1 MPITVLCKVVDNFG
15 DIGVVWR
22 LCCQLSNQIKKENLT
37 SKINL
42 IVDDLASFN
51 KICNSVDSNKSF
63 QIVENIN
70 IFNWND
76 EKLCYDEFSKND
88 GENLSVILE
97 VFQCGRPSWMEKILF
112 EEKLNRI
119 VQIIMIDYLTAE
131 KYAEDFHCLQSLTR
145 SSKVQKVNFMP
156 GFTNKTGGLII
167 DSEWEQLCDYKNNK
181 TLLCFTYDRNWD
193 ALANACKKSN
203 YIERVLIA
211 PGKGFDSL
219 KKSFYS
225 DLGFITNPTNGR
237 VKALSKACL
246 DRTYFI
252 KDSNLKIEE
261 LSFMNQNEWDK
272 MLKNCGVLFIRGE
285 ESMSRACLS
294 GIPFVWHA
302 YPQSDEYQLIKVRAL
317 LERMSIHFK
326 CEDFKIIE
334 KVWILINSAESE
346 VEQEV
351 FEKAILDFFDNAEK
365 LVYGF
370 REFALDLRKNGDL
383 CSNLMTFIKNRCIIE
398 SNNRNLF

>member
-22 LCCQLSNQIKKENLT
+22 LWCQLSNQIKKENFT

-51 KICNSVDSNKSF
+51 KICNSVDANKSF
-63 QIVENIN
+63 QIVNGIE

-112 EEKLNRI
+112 EEKLNRT

-203 YIERVLIA
+203 HIEKVLIA

-225 DLGFITNPTNGR
+225 G
-237 VKALSKACL
+237 
-246 DRTYFI
+246 FI

-317 LERMSIHFK
+317 LERMSVHFK
-326 CEDFKIIE
+326 CEDFRIIE

-346 VEQEV
+346 IEQEE

-383 CSNLMTFIKNRCIIE
+383 CSNLMTFIKNKCIIV

>member
-22 LCCQLSNQIKKENLT
+22 LCCQLSNQIKKENFT

-97 VFQCGRPSWMEKILF
+97 VFQCGRPLWMEKILF
-112 EEKLNRI
+112 EEKLNRT

-167 DSEWEQLCDYKNNK
+167 DSEWEHFCDYKNNK

-203 YIERVLIA
+203 YIEKVLIA
-211 PGKGFDSL
+211 PGKGFESL

-225 DLGFITNPTNGR
+225 N
-237 VKALSKACL
+237 
-246 DRTYFI
+246 FI

>member
-22 LCCQLSNQIKKENLT
+22 LCCQLSNQIKKENFT

-63 QIVENIN
+63 QIVDNIN

-112 EEKLNRI
+112 EEKLNRT

-167 DSEWEQLCDYKNNK
+167 DSEWEHFCDYKNNK

-203 YIERVLIA
+203 YIEKVLIA
-211 PGKGFDSL
+211 PGKGFESL

-225 DLGFITNPTNGR
+225 N
-237 VKALSKACL
+237 
-246 DRTYFI
+246 FI

-398 SNNRNLF
+398 GNNRNLF

>member
-1 MPITVLCKVVDNFG
+1 MNISVLCKVVDNFG

-22 LCCQLSNQIKKENLT
+22 LCCQLSNQIKKENFT

-51 KICNSVDSNKSF
+51 KICNSVDAKKSF
-63 QIVENIN
+63 QIVDNIN

-112 EEKLNRI
+112 EEKLNRT

-167 DSEWEQLCDYKNNK
+167 DSEWEILCEYQNNK

-203 YIERVLIA
+203 YIEKVLIA
-211 PGKGFDSL
+211 PGKGFNSL

-225 DLGFITNPTNGR
+225 N
-237 VKALSKACL
+237 
-246 DRTYFI
+246 FI

-272 MLKNCGVLFIRGE
+272 MLKQCGVLFIRGE

-302 YPQSDEYQLIKVRAL
+302 YPQSYEYQLIKVRAL
-317 LERMSIHFK
+317 LERMSVHFK

-346 VEQEV
+346 VEQEE

-383 CSNLMTFIKNRCIIE
+383 CSNLMTFIKNKCIIV

>member
-22 LCCQLSNQIKKENLT
+22 LCCQLSNQIKKENFT

-112 EEKLNRI
+112 EEKLNRT

-156 GFTNKTGGLII
+156 GFTNKAGGLII
-167 DSEWEQLCDYKNNK
+167 DPEWEQLCDYKNNK

-203 YIERVLIA
+203 YIEKVLIA
-211 PGKGFDSL
+211 PGKGFESL

-225 DLGFITNPTNGR
+225 N
-237 VKALSKACL
+237 
-246 DRTYFI
+246 FI

-317 LERMSIHFK
+317 LERMSVHFK

-346 VEQEV
+346 VEQEE

>member
-22 LCCQLSNQIKKENLT
+22 LCCQLSNQIKKENFT

-63 QIVENIN
+63 QIVDNIN

-97 VFQCGRPSWMEKILF
+97 VFQCGRPLWMEKILF
-112 EEKLNRI
+112 EDKLNRT

-203 YIERVLIA
+203 YIEKVLIA
-211 PGKGFDSL
+211 PGKGFESL

-225 DLGFITNPTNGR
+225 G
-237 VKALSKACL
+237 
-246 DRTYFI
+246 FI

-317 LERMSIHFK
+317 LERMSVHFK

-334 KVWILINSAESE
+334 KVWILINSAERE
-346 VEQEV
+346 VEQEE

-383 CSNLMTFIKNRCIIE
+383 CSNLMTFIKNKCIIV

>member
-22 LCCQLSNQIKKENLT
+22 LCCQLSNQIKKENFT

-51 KICNSVDSNKSF
+51 KICNSVDANKSF
-63 QIVENIN
+63 QIVDNIN

-112 EEKLNRI
+112 EEKLNRT

-167 DSEWEQLCDYKNNK
+167 DSEWEHFCDYKNNK
-181 TLLCFTYDRNWD
+181 TLLCFTYDRNWN

-203 YIERVLIA
+203 NIEKVLIA
-211 PGKGFDSL
+211 PGKGYDSL

-225 DLGFITNPTNGR
+225 N
-237 VKALSKACL
+237 
-246 DRTYFI
+246 FI

-317 LERMSIHFK
+317 LERMSVHFSV
-326 CEDFKIIE
+326 EDFKIIE

>member
-22 LCCQLSNQIKKENLT
+22 LCCQLSNQIKKENFT

-97 VFQCGRPSWMEKILF
+97 VFQCGRPFWMEKILF
-112 EEKLNRI
+112 EEKLNRT

-167 DSEWEQLCDYKNNK
+167 DSEWEHFCDYKNNK
-181 TLLCFTYDRNWD
+181 ALLCFTYERNWD

-203 YIERVLIA
+203 YIEKVLIA
-211 PGKGFDSL
+211 PGKGFESL

-225 DLGFITNPTNGR
+225 N
-237 VKALSKACL
+237 
-246 DRTYFI
+246 FI

-317 LERMSIHFK
+317 LERMSVHFSV
-326 CEDFKIIE
+326 EDFKIIE
-334 KVWILINSAESE
+334 KVWILINSAERE
-346 VEQEV
+346 VEQEE

-383 CSNLMTFIKNRCIIE
+383 CSNLMTFIKNKCIIE

>member
-1 MPITVLCKVVDNFG
+1 MNIAVLCKVVDNFG

-22 LCCQLSNQIKKENLT
+22 LCCQLSNQIKKENFT

-112 EEKLNRI
+112 EDKLNRT

-203 YIERVLIA
+203 YIEKVLIA
-211 PGKGFDSL
+211 PGKGFNSL
-219 KKSFYS
+219 IKSFYS
-225 DLGFITNPTNGR
+225 N
-237 VKALSKACL
+237 
-246 DRTYFI
+246 FI

-317 LERMSIHFK
+317 LERMSVHFK

-346 VEQEV
+346 VEQEE

-383 CSNLMTFIKNRCIIE
+383 CSNLMTFIKNKCIIV

>member
-22 LCCQLSNQIKKENLT
+22 LCCQLSNQIKKENFT

-63 QIVENIN
+63 QIVDNIN

-112 EEKLNRI
+112 EEKLNRT

-167 DSEWEQLCDYKNNK
+167 DSEWEHFCDYKNNK

-203 YIERVLIA
+203 NIEKVLIA
-211 PGKGFDSL
+211 PGKGFESL
-219 KKSFYS
+219 KKSFH
-225 DLGFITNPTNGR
+225 
-237 VKALSKACL
+237 
-246 DRTYFI
+246 FI

-317 LERMSIHFK
+317 LERMSVHFSV
-326 CEDFKIIE
+326 EDFKIIE

>member
-22 LCCQLSNQIKKENLT
+22 LCCQLSNQIKKENFT

-112 EEKLNRI
+112 AEKLNRT

-167 DSEWEQLCDYKNNK
+167 DSEWEHFCDYKNNK

-203 YIERVLIA
+203 YIEKVLIA
-211 PGKGFDSL
+211 PGKGFESL

-225 DLGFITNPTNGR
+225 N
-237 VKALSKACL
+237 
-246 DRTYFI
+246 FI

-317 LERMSIHFK
+317 LERMSVHFK

>member
-22 LCCQLSNQIKKENLT
+22 LCCQLSNQIKKENFT

-97 VFQCGRPSWMEKILF
+97 VFQCGRPLWMEKILF
-112 EEKLNRI
+112 EDKLQRT

-167 DSEWEQLCDYKNNK
+167 DSEWEHFCDYKNNK

-203 YIERVLIA
+203 YIEKVLIA
-211 PGKGFDSL
+211 PGKGFESL

-225 DLGFITNPTNGR
+225 DLGFTTNPKNGR

-246 DRTYFI
+246 DRTYSI

-346 VEQEV
+346 VEQEE

>member
-22 LCCQLSNQIKKENLT
+22 LCCQLSNQIKKENFT

-112 EEKLNRI
+112 EEKLNRT

-167 DSEWEQLCDYKNNK
+167 DSEWEHFCDYKNNK
-181 TLLCFTYDRNWD
+181 TLLCFTYDRNWN

-203 YIERVLIA
+203 NIEKVLIA
-211 PGKGFDSL
+211 PGKGYDSL

-225 DLGFITNPTNGR
+225 N
-237 VKALSKACL
+237 
-246 DRTYFI
+246 FI

-317 LERMSIHFK
+317 LERMSVHFSV
-326 CEDFKIIE
+326 EDFKIIE

-383 CSNLMTFIKNRCIIE
+383 CSNLMTFIKK
-398 SNNRNLF
+398 

>member
-51 KICNSVDSNKSF
+51 KICNSVDFSKSF
-63 QIVENIN
+63 QVIDEIN
-70 IFNWND
+70 IYNWND

-97 VFQCGRPSWMEKILF
+97 VFQCGRPAWMEKILF
-112 EEKLNRI
+112 EDKLNRT

-167 DSEWEQLCDYKNNK
+167 DSEWEHFCDYQNNK

-203 YIERVLIA
+203 YIEKVLIA
-211 PGKGFDSL
+211 PGKGFESL

-225 DLGFITNPTNGR
+225 N
-237 VKALSKACL
+237 
-246 DRTYFI
+246 FI

-302 YPQSDEYQLIKVRAL
+302 YPQSNEYQLIKVRAL
-317 LERMSIHFK
+317 LERMSNHFEV
-326 CEDFKIIE
+326 EDFKIIE

-346 VEQEV
+346 VEQEE
-351 FEKAILDFFDNAEK
+351 FEKAILDFFNNAEK

-383 CSNLMTFIKNRCIIE
+383 CSNLMTFIKNRCIIK

>member
-1 MPITVLCKVVDNFG
+1 MNIAVLCKVVDNFG

-22 LCCQLSNQIKKENLT
+22 LCCQLLNQIKKDNLT

-63 QIVENIN
+63 QIVDNIN

-76 EKLCYDEFSKND
+76 EKLCYNEFSKND

-112 EEKLNRI
+112 EDKLNRT

-145 SSKVQKVNFMP
+145 SSKVEKVNFMP

-167 DSEWEQLCDYKNNK
+167 DSEWKNLSEYKYNK
-181 TLLCFTYDRNWD
+181 TLLCFTYDRDWD
-193 ALANACKKSN
+193 ALANACKKSKN
-203 YIERVLIA
+203 IKNVLLA
-211 PGKGFDSL
+211 PGKGFESL
-219 KKSFYS
+219 KKSFS
-225 DLGFITNPTNGR
+225 CNF
-237 VKALSKACL
+237 V
-246 DRTYFI
+246 

-261 LSFMNQNEWDK
+261 LCFMNQNEWDK

-302 YPQSDEYQLIKVRAL
+302 YPQSDEYQLVKVRAL
-317 LERMSIHFK
+317 LERMAVHFK

-334 KVWILINSAESE
+334 NVWILINSPENE
-346 VEQEV
+346 VSQKE
-351 FEKAILDFFDNAEK
+351 FENAITLFFENIEN

-383 CSNLMTFIKNRCIIE
+383 CSNLMTFIKNKCIIE

>member
-22 LCCQLSNQIKKENLT
+22 LCCQLSNQIKKENFT

-97 VFQCGRPSWMEKILF
+97 VFQCGRPLWMEKILF
-112 EEKLNRI
+112 EDKLNRT

-167 DSEWEQLCDYKNNK
+167 DSEWEHFCDYKNNK

-203 YIERVLIA
+203 HIEKVLIA
-211 PGKGFDSL
+211 PGKGFESL

-225 DLGFITNPTNGR
+225 N
-237 VKALSKACL
+237 
-246 DRTYFI
+246 FI

-317 LERMSIHFK
+317 LERMSVHFSV
-326 CEDFKIIE
+326 EDFKIIE

>member
-22 LCCQLSNQIKKENLT
+22 LCCQLSNQIKKENFT

-97 VFQCGRPSWMEKILF
+97 VFQCGRPLWMEKILF
-112 EEKLNRI
+112 EEKLNRT

-167 DSEWEQLCDYKNNK
+167 DSEWEHFCDYKNNK

-203 YIERVLIA
+203 HIEKVLIA
-211 PGKGFDSL
+211 PGKGFESL

-225 DLGFITNPTNGR
+225 G
-237 VKALSKACL
+237 
-246 DRTYFI
+246 FI

-326 CEDFKIIE
+326 CEHFKIIE

>member
-1 MPITVLCKVVDNFG
+1 MNIAVLCKVVDNFG

-22 LCCQLSNQIKKENLT
+22 LCCQLSNQIKKENFT

-112 EEKLNRI
+112 EEKLNRT

-167 DSEWEQLCDYKNNK
+167 DSEWEHFCDYKNNK

-203 YIERVLIA
+203 YIEKVLIA
-211 PGKGFDSL
+211 PGKGFESL
-219 KKSFYS
+219 KKSF
-225 DLGFITNPTNGR
+225 
-237 VKALSKACL
+237 
-246 DRTYFI
+246 YFI

-317 LERMSIHFK
+317 LERMSVHFK

>member
-22 LCCQLSNQIKKENLT
+22 LCCQLSNQIKKENFT

-76 EKLCYDEFSKND
+76 EKLCYDEFFKND

-112 EEKLNRI
+112 EEKLNRT

-167 DSEWEQLCDYKNNK
+167 DSEWEHFCDYKNNK

-203 YIERVLIA
+203 YIEKVLIA
-211 PGKGFDSL
+211 PGKGFESL

-225 DLGFITNPTNGR
+225 N
-237 VKALSKACL
+237 
-246 DRTYFI
+246 FI

-317 LERMSIHFK
+317 LERMSVHFSV
-326 CEDFKIIE
+326 EDFKIIE